1 MDRPFLCSDLSKETM
16 SRYTFGKNEKLCSK
30 LMMDELFKSGS
41 SFKEYPLRV
50 VHLPIKEMD
59 VTAKVLI
66 SVPKK
71 RFKKAVDRNRI
82 KRLIRETY
90 RLNKNEL
97 MEIWKQDTKYFALA
111 FVYIGNEIPVYADLN
126 ETMKRVLHKLKSI

>member
-1 MDRPFLCSDLSKETM
+1 
-16 SRYTFGKNEKLCSK
+16 
-30 LMMDELFKSGS
+30 MMDKLFASGK

-50 VHLPIKEMD
+50 VHLQVDPMD
-59 VTAKVLI
+59 VNAKALI

-71 RFKKAVDRNRI
+71 RFKRAVDRNKI

-97 MEIWKQDTKYFALA
+97 HENWQRDTKYFALA
-111 FVYIGNEIPVYADLN
+111 FVYIGNEIPVYSELN